1 MRASTDITELEA
13 RFIPHRLQ
21 ASHDA
26 MRNAALVSVI
36 VPFYNTSAQYM
47 RAAIESVLQQSY
59 PYWEILLVDDGST
72 DTSTGI
78 ARYYTSLYP
87 DRIRYLE
94 HDGHQNRGASAARQL
109 GIQFARGLYIAFLDS
124 DDVWLPNKLEDQV
137 GILDQHPEVGMLYGK
152 TLYWYSWTGTPEDA
166 GRDYMPQLGILPG
179 TPIHPPRMLVCY
191 LNGWAAV
198 PCPSSVLIRRQA
210 IDATGGFEERFQAVI
225 DDQVFFA
232 KLCLTVPILVS
243 TQCWDKYRQHTD
255 SSCAI
260 AVKDGL
266 IRRTY
271 VDYLKWLEI
280 YIGDHR
286 LQYLDVWQ
294 ALRRQLWQRQPAWTF
309 LPARAQEVERWTKKW
324 ILRLEERALPRAFRR
339 WLWTRDIYLL

>member
-1 MRASTDITELEA
+1 
-13 RFIPHRLQ
+13 
-21 ASHDA
+21 

-36 VPFYNTSAQYM
+36 VPFYNTSAQFM
-47 RAAIESVLQQSY
+47 REAIESVLQQSY

-72 DTSTGI
+72 DTSTRI

-94 HDGHQNRGASAARQL
+94 HDEHQNRGASAARQL

-124 DDVWLPNKLEDQV
+124 DDVWLPNKLEEQV

-179 TPIHPPRMLVCY
+179 TPIHPPRMLVRY

-210 IDATGGFEERFQAVI
+210 VDATGGFEERFQAVI

-232 KLCLTVPILVS
+232 KLCLIRSFLP
-243 TQCWDKYRQHTD
+243 
-255 SSCAI
+255 SCALRFPSWSPHSVGTSTDNTQI
-260 AVKDGL
+260 RAV
-266 IRRTY
+266 RS
-271 VDYLKWLEI
+271 
-280 YIGDHR
+280 
-286 LQYLDVWQ
+286 
-294 ALRRQLWQRQPAWTF
+294 P
-309 LPARAQEVERWTKKW
+309 
-324 ILRLEERALPRAFRR
+324 
-339 WLWTRDIYLL
+339 